1 MFRWE
6 DVDAILY
13 DGTEIKM
20 YRERYVPAETVSI
33 IGENLE
39 LDDYAYRHLGSE
51 LLMYK
56 IMDTNFVDFMEAR
69 GDVSR
74 LRQVQIPTRDF

>member
-6 DVDAILY
+6 DVDPISY
-13 DGTEIKM
+13 QGTEIKM

-56 IMDTNFVDFMEAR
+56 IMDTNFVDWMEAR

-74 LRQVQIPTRDF
+74 LRQIKIPTRDS

>member
-6 DVDAILY
+6 DVDTTAY
-13 DGTEIKM
+13 QGTEIKM

-74 LRQVQIPTRDF
+74 LRQIQIPTRDF